1 MASAPIPVPCV
12 LAQPSP
18 ALQSVTLP
26 GQCPHAW
33 LRLRRAFYRAY
44 GRLQSARRSLRR
56 SCPCCQGSADRR
68 RRRQRFTAGVWFG
81 VNVNQAHF
89 SGRKRALRQRFRVT
103 VGQPFSSPQFTSRS
117 GSQTS
122 SRPAPKPKVRK
133 PEFSSATL
141 PARIN
146 RSAQRFLSVFLLNWP
161 QQTASLI
168 QLTLSGRVQRRKT
181 LLAAPAPPRPST
193 ER

>member
-1 MASAPIPVPCV
+1 MRGFACAVRFTERMAACNQRDGLFVV
-12 LAQPSP
+12 
-18 ALQSVTLP
+18 
-26 GQCPHAW
+26 HAHV
-33 LRLRRAFYRAY
+33 AK
-44 GRLQSARRSLRR
+44 
-56 SCPCCQGSADRR
+56 GSADRR
-68 RRRQRFTAGVWFG
+68 RRRQRFTAGVWPFG

-103 VGQPFSSPQFTSRS
+103 VGQPAFSSPQFTSRS

-168 QLTLSGRVQRRKT
+168 RADVI
-181 LLAAPAPPRPST
+181 RPSSAAQNVAG
-193 ER
+193 RAPRRRDRQRSDRYPHRAAIRINRPA